1 MRAACLPPP
10 PSREQVWALQ
20 HGGSV
25 YVTGRSN
32 RAVLGFDREIDE
44 VLDAVPEGGGGD
56 APPAAQA

>member
-1 MRAACLPPP
+1 M
-10 PSREQVWALQ
+10 WALQ

>member
-1 MRAACLPPP
+1 M
-10 PSREQVWALQ
+10 WALQ

-44 VLDAVPEGGGGD
+44 VLDAVPEGGD
-56 APPAAQA
+56 APAAQA